1 MRWRFAERWTKSR
14 IREKRQNMSSPV
26 SSPAK
31 AAAEE
36 VAEVR
41 AAAADA
47 EGCGRGGIA
56 SRDGRSLFA
65 APTAETTG
73 AVLTPRACT
82 ELAASWIFCA
92 WTSCFTAAAAV
103 AAAAAAAATPLRC
116 GRRGLAETLIS
127 TQSAASET
135 IPVSRNHDLRT
146 SRSRT
151 IASYCW
157 IVRSFSATCSRSARS
172 SGLSLAAAAATAAA
186 VADLLLPDADAAKRS
201 ERAYAPTSSGESVII
216 SIPSELSA
224 ESHHSSVK
232 SSRMWEKP
240 LTSAEAPMT
249 ASFADDNAAAEKA
262 AAAG

>member
-92 WTSCFTAAAAV
+92 WTSCFTAAATV
-103 AAAAAAAATPLRC
+103 AAAAAAAKPLRC

-127 TQSAASET
+127 TRSAASET